1 MRERERVGQI
11 ERQDA
16 LVSKASADP
25 PVVATDG
32 GARALILCWSRFHY
46 SGRLRRKEPLF
57 FTRTHFICCKVERV
71 ITVVA
76 EDCLSLCV
84 VFC

>member
-1 MRERERVGQI
+1 MFRAKSPIFFLGGLGVDPPNSEEDERERVGQI

-32 GARALILCWSRFHY
+32 GAQALILCWTEFHY
-46 SGRLRRKEPLF
+46 SGRL
-57 FTRTHFICCKVERV
+57 
-71 ITVVA
+71 
-76 EDCLSLCV
+76 
-84 VFC
+84 

>member
-1 MRERERVGQI
+1 MGQI

-32 GARALILCWSRFHY
+32 GARALIRSHDA
-46 SGRLRRKEPLF
+46 G
-57 FTRTHFICCKVERV
+57 FIIQAGCE
-71 ITVVA
+71 
-76 EDCLSLCV
+76 
-84 VFC
+84 